1 MRALKKFLPQLRDF
15 VHRADMFLFTIC
27 VICAL
32 YGIVVIA
39 SATKSYEN
47 GSAQFV
53 IVQTLALVLG
63 ILLFIAMTVI
73 DVDIFAQHWTWLYG
87 LSALLLLSLIPFGA
101 VSDTGNNGWL
111 RFFGIGIQPTEIV
124 KLAFIIVLAKQLAYL
139 KEYKNLN
146 SVTSVAQIVGH
157 FILMFGLILVTAQD
171 LGSALVYFFIFAV
184 MLFVAGVKIYWFIMG
199 AAAIA
204 CMVPIFWTY
213 FLEDYQRNRILAPYD
228 PSIDPDN
235 TGINW
240 QQNQSKIALASG
252 QLTGTGLGE
261 GTQSQSNAI
270 PGKHTDFIFAVIGEE
285 LGLIGACLVLLLL
298 MIIVIRCVQVG
309 LRSGSTMS
317 MLVCFGVAATVV
329 FQTFE
334 NVGMCIGI
342 APVVGITLPFF
353 SYGGSSLFSMFAAMG
368 LVSGIKYRPKP
379 ARASI
384 YGR

>member
-1 MRALKKFLPQLRDF
+1 MSALKKILPQLRDF
-15 VHRADMFLFTIC
+15 VRRADMFLFTVS
-27 VICAL
+27 VICAI
-32 YGIVVIA
+32 YGIIVIA
-39 SATKSYEN
+39 SATKSYDN
-47 GSAQFV
+47 GSAQYV
-53 IVQTLALVLG
+53 IVQGLALVLG
-63 ILLFIAMTVI
+63 ILLFIAITVI
-73 DVDIFAQHWTWLYG
+73 DVDIFAQHWIWLYG
-87 LSALLLLSLIPFGA
+87 LSAALLISLIFFGA
-101 VSDTGNNGWL
+101 QSDTGNNGWL

-124 KLAFIIVLAKQLAYL
+124 KLAYIIVLAKQLAYL
-139 KEYKNLN
+139 KEYKNLS
-146 SVTSVAQIVGH
+146 SVVSIAQIVGH

-184 MLFVAGVKIYWFIMG
+184 MLFVAGVKLYWFIMG

-204 CMVPIFWTY
+204 GMIPILWTY

-228 PSIDPDN
+228 PSIDPTN
-235 TGINW
+235 QGINW
-240 QQNQSKIALASG
+240 QPHQAKIAIASG
-252 QLTGTGLGE
+252 GLTGTGLGE

-270 PGKHTDFIFAVIGEE
+270 PGKHTDFIFAVVGEE
-285 LGLIGACLVLLLL
+285 LGLIGACLVILLL
-298 MIIVIRCVQVG
+298 MIIVIRCVQIG

-317 MLVCFGVAATVV
+317 MLVCFGVASTVV

-334 NVGMCIGI
+334 NIGMCIGI

-379 ARASI
+379 IRAAI

>member
-15 VHRADMFLFTIC
+15 VHRADMFLFTMS

-63 ILLFIAMTVI
+63 MLLFIAMTVI

-139 KEYKNLN
+139 KDYKNLN
-146 SVTSVAQIVGH
+146 SVTSVAQIVVH

-228 PSIDPDN
+228 SSIDPDN

-298 MIIVIRCVQVG
+298 MIIVIRCIQVG

-317 MLVCFGVAATVV
+317 MLVCFGVTATVV

>member
-15 VHRADMFLFTIC
+15 VHRADMFLFTMS

-73 DVDIFAQHWTWLYG
+73 DVDIFAQHWIWLYG

-139 KEYKNLN
+139 KDYKNLN

-228 PSIDPDN
+228 SSIDPDN

-252 QLTGTGLGE
+252 QLTGTGLGD

-298 MIIVIRCVQVG
+298 MIIVIRCIQVG

-317 MLVCFGVAATVV
+317 MLVCFGVTATVV

>member
-15 VHRADMFLFTIC
+15 VHRADMFLFTMS

-63 ILLFIAMTVI
+63 MLLFIAMTVI

-139 KEYKNLN
+139 KDYKNLN

-228 PSIDPDN
+228 SSIDPDN

-252 QLTGTGLGE
+252 QLTGTGLGD

-298 MIIVIRCVQVG
+298 MIIVVRCIQVG

-384 YGR
+384 YGK

>member
-384 YGR
+384 YSR

>member
-1 MRALKKFLPQLRDF
+1 MKKFLPQLRDF
-15 VHRADMFLFTIC
+15 VHRADMFLFTMS

-63 ILLFIAMTVI
+63 MLLFIAMTVI

-139 KEYKNLN
+139 KDYKNLN

-228 PSIDPDN
+228 SSIDPDN

-252 QLTGTGLGE
+252 QLTGTGLGD

-298 MIIVIRCVQVG
+298 MIIVVRCIQVG

-384 YGR
+384 YGK

>member
-15 VHRADMFLFTIC
+15 VHRADMFLFTMS
-27 VICAL
+27 VICAI
-32 YGIVVIA
+32 YGIIVIA

-47 GSAQFV
+47 GSAQYV

-139 KEYKNLN
+139 KDYKNLN

-298 MIIVIRCVQVG
+298 MIIVVRCIQVG

-379 ARASI
+379 ARASM

>member
-1 MRALKKFLPQLRDF
+1 MRALKRFLPQLRDF
-15 VHRADMFLFTIC
+15 VHRADMFLFTMS

-63 ILLFIAMTVI
+63 MLLFIAMTVI

-139 KEYKNLN
+139 KDYKNLN

-228 PSIDPDN
+228 SSIDPDN

-252 QLTGTGLGE
+252 QLTGTGLGD

-298 MIIVIRCVQVG
+298 MIIVIRCIQVG

>member
-15 VHRADMFLFTIC
+15 VHRADMFLFTMS

-139 KEYKNLN
+139 KDYKNLN

-228 PSIDPDN
+228 SSIDPDN

-252 QLTGTGLGE
+252 QLTGTGLGD

-298 MIIVIRCVQVG
+298 MIIVIRCIQVG

-317 MLVCFGVAATVV
+317 MLVCFGVTATVV

>member
-15 VHRADMFLFTIC
+15 VHRADMFLFTMS

-139 KEYKNLN
+139 KDYKNLN

-228 PSIDPDN
+228 SSIDPDN

-298 MIIVIRCVQVG
+298 MIIVVRCIQVG

-317 MLVCFGVAATVV
+317 MLVCFGVTATVV

-384 YGR
+384 YGK